1 MQIIAKNVLKKYG
14 RKIAVDIESLEI
26 KKGEITGLVGNNGA
40 GKTTLFRLIL
50 DLAKSDKGEI
60 RIGKYAN
67 NETDDWKLNTASFL
81 DNHFLIDFL
90 TPEEYFYFVG
100 KLYGHQPNDIDNLL
114 KDYADFM
121 NGEILNQKK
130 YIREFSAGNK
140 QKVGIISALLTDPK
154 LLILDEP
161 FNYLDPRSQNLMKQ
175 MLENLLQKR
184 NTSIFVSS
192 HSLNHIGDI
201 SNRILLMEKSKIIKD
216 CQNTDINRRE
226 IEQYFSVLS

>member
-50 DLAKSDKGEI
+50 DLAKPEKGEI
-60 RIGKYAN
+60 RIGEYVN
-67 NETDDWKLNTASFL
+67 NETDTWKLNTASFL

-90 TPEEYFYFVG
+90 TPEEYFSFVG
-100 KLYGHQPNDIDNLL
+100 KLYGQQPNDMDNQL
-114 KDYADFM
+114 KYYADFM

-140 QKVGIISALLTDPK
+140 QKIGIISALLTEPK

-175 MLENLLQKR
+175 MLENLMQKR

-226 IEQYFSVLS
+226 IEQYFKI